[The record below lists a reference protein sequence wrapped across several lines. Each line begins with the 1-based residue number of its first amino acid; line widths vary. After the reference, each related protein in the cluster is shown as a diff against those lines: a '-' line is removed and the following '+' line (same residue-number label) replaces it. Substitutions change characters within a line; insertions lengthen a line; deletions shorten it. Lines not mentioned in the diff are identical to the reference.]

1 MPATLQIHD
10 DDPAE
15 VINRKAGDL
24 DEIEVFNNQVLV
36 AIYDRSEGGKK
47 EIITQGGIRIPVQNT
62 EEDQH
67 QSKVGLLLRMG
78 PRAFCPP
85 NPQSTWFVDQEMNE
99 GDWVVF
105 RASDGWT
112 LTLVSKDERGHKQEL
127 KCRMV
132 DDTNIRAK
140 IESPLGPD
148 RVY

>member
-1 MPATLQIHD
+1 MPATLHVHE

-15 VINRKAGDL
+15 IINRKAGNL

-36 AIYDRSEGGKK
+36 GIYDRSEGGKK
-47 EIITQGGIRIPVQNT
+47 EIRLKSGIVIPIANT

-85 NPQSTWFVDQEMNE
+85 NPQSTWFVDQDMAE

-112 LTLVSKDERGHKQEL
+112 LTLVSQGENGQPQTL